1 VTRPSADRPT
11 LSDRQAAVLRALAT
25 SYVGDGG
32 AVGSQTITHLL
43 PVMLSSASV
52 RNTLA
57 ELTEL
62 GLVEKAHH
70 SSGRV
75 PTELGLRVF
84 VDALVA
90 PADLSA
96 SQRRDIAWRME
107 DADAGEAVTRASE
120 LLSRHSHQLGF
131 VVAPRLERLVLQ
143 HVSIVRLARERVLVV
158 LVSDTGTAHRRVI
171 RDEILCDQAE
181 LDRIA
186 ALLSER
192 VAGRTL
198 VEVRERIELE
208 ARALRREA
216 NRLLAHALEV
226 GRRAFCQA
234 QPGEAEADLVIE
246 TRRELLDQPE
256 FADPRR
262 VRDLFEAIET
272 KERLLEVIERLVD
285 AEGVSVGIGAELED
299 PALRRCAVVAASYGG
314 EPDGAPLGALG
325 VIGPSRMDFA
335 RVIPL
340 VHYFAEVVTGK
351 VRG

>member
-1 VTRPSADRPT
+1 MRASADRPT

-25 SYVGDGG
+25 SYVGEAG
-32 AVGSQTITHLL
+32 AVGSQTIAHLL

-57 ELTEL
+57 ELTDL

-84 VDALVA
+84 VDALLA

-96 SQRRDIAWRME
+96 SQRRDIAYGME
-107 DADAGEAVTRASE
+107 DAEAGAAVARASD
-120 LLSRHSHQLGF
+120 LLSRHSRQLGF

-143 HVSIVRLARERVLVV
+143 HVSIVRLARERLLVV
-158 LVSDTGTAHRRVI
+158 LVSDTGSAHRRVI
-171 RDEILCDQAE
+171 HDEIQCEQAE

-198 VEVRERIELE
+198 TEVRERIEIE

-216 NRLLAHALEV
+216 NRLLARALAL
-226 GRRAFCQA
+226 GRLAFSRPA
-234 QPGEAEADLVIE
+234 EPEADLVIE

-272 KERLLEVIERLVD
+272 KERLLEVIDRLVD
-285 AEGVSVGIGAELED
+285 SCGVSVGIGDELED

-340 VHYFAEVVTGK
+340 VHYFAELVTGK
-351 VRG
+351 LRG